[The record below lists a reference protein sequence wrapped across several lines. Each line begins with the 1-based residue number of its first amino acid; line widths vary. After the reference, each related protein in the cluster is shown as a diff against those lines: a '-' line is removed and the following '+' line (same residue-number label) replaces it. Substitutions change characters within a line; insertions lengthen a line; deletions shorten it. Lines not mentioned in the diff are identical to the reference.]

1 MGTLAFRLLPTS
13 RLNSRMAVAIEA
25 SWLSAL
31 AAWFQNMNVPLEVS
45 KHTPK
50 SVVLVMEASTKKTEP
65 SPYRVDISTQ
75 NACVCCIGSTICEAS
90 HHFDSIGGAGG
101 GEGESYVAS
110 ANANRLDAHANKI
123 FFCMLSAVFN
133 FRLQIRVIGALF
145 TPRRTRP
152 PQSRRSAR
160 RSTWAGKT

>member
-1 MGTLAFRLLPTS
+1 MSVRLPVSHEVGVIGGIGGVDGGGSEGGFGGQKQRFVTKQKSLRS
-13 RLNSRMAVAIEA
+13 AGGL
-25 SWLSAL
+25 AL

-101 GEGESYVAS
+101 GEGESYVACVARS
-110 ANANRLDAHANKI
+110 AHASVKNETRI
-123 FFCMLSAVFN
+123 ILVFY
-133 FRLQIRVIGALF
+133 
-145 TPRRTRP
+145 
-152 PQSRRSAR
+152 
-160 RSTWAGKT
+160 